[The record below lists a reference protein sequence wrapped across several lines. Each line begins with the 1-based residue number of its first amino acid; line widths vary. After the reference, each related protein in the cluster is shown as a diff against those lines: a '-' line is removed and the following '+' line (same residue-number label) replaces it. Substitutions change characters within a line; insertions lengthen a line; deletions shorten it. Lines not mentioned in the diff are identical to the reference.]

1 MARKRKSKGPASPLV
16 AVVVV
21 LGLLASLPKGLL
33 IALGVLASAAV
44 LIYLFSRRSQSSTE
58 QGAKTQV
65 LPVARPVEPFSAPA
79 QRHDARAA
87 ADDLLTVS
95 VPQEALLKV
104 PKESAH
110 VRTREPASSALASTN
125 TEAVPTRSSDE
136 RLGTAHLHAPTATK
150 ETMVSVT
157 VRVNGPPQPINA
169 FRLPDP
175 PAQFGQAQWIP
186 ADHPVTVASAVI
198 PGGLIYVGT
207 SLPSGTRGNDPCLID
222 PSKHV
227 SSMGDYR
234 QRQMD
239 YWPSYS
245 NISPTARRA
254 YLNWLA
260 SGREDP
266 EADIGFVFL
275 FFYGLERRVLVD
287 SEKDPAARA
296 DWPAVRTELARLY
309 SIYSD
314 RSGSFRRYASSL
326 LGWMAQADIG
336 EKSYLREFQVVERSY
351 ELPFEIRLAL
361 GQAAAD
367 KAPVP
372 SKLALA
378 WTKLHPGTNIRTP
391 ASRCASEFDKLF
403 VLNYQ
408 KAFGQGMVVP
418 PNRTKL
424 KLSHYPASSAF
435 QNKEQVASVGD
446 IPDISVL
453 TGPIKKLHQLVEETT
468 KELEAYSRFVGKNP
482 ELRNAL
488 EALLLLPP
496 VLWPDASQSALQA
509 LKVRMGEGMLVMSF
523 QELLHA
529 LEAKSTLTKEKVL
542 ALARA
547 LEALQIGIEPDV
559 LDGSKLPRPDDKVT
573 LFAIPPGEAIARSTP
588 AYRAAALTLQLASA
602 VANADGDFCAK
613 ELAYL
618 HAQVE
623 TWTHLAPNQIRRLL
637 ANLRLLHVAPASLT
651 TLRAKIEP
659 LDAAS
664 KASIAM
670 FMAKVAQADGVVT
683 PEEIK
688 LLEKLYKSLGIESNK
703 VFSDVHAAASE
714 AQSDARASTSTAG
727 MSFTL
732 DANRIAALQRD
743 TEAVTA
749 LLSNIF
755 QEEPP
760 SPEVSEADPESD
772 VCVEGLLGLDE
783 QHSALARLLLTRVEW
798 RREELDDAAA
808 DLDLMIDGAIETL
821 NDAAFDKHDV
831 PFVDGDNPVVVN
843 PELLEKLKA

>member
-1 MARKRKSKGPASPLV
+1 V

-21 LGLLASLPKGLL
+21 LGILAALPKGLL
-33 IALGVLASAAV
+33 IALGVLGLAAV
-44 LIYLFSRRSQSSTE
+44 LIYLFFKNSQSSTQ

-65 LPVARPVEPFSAPA
+65 LATAPLVKPVPA
-79 QRHDARAA
+79 TAKRGDARSATG
-87 ADDLLTVS
+87 DLSTVS
-95 VPQEALLKV
+95 VDQDALLKV
-104 PKESAH
+104 SRESAH
-110 VRTREPASSALASTN
+110 VEARDLARSASAPIN
-125 TEAVPTRSSDE
+125 PQAVPTKARDE
-136 RLGTAHLHAPTATK
+136 RTGTAHSQPTTAAK

-157 VRVNGPPQPINA
+157 VRVDGPPKPVNS
-169 FRLPDP
+169 FRIPDP

-186 ADHPVTVASAVI
+186 ANHPVTVAGVVI
-198 PGGLIYVGT
+198 PGGLIYVGM
-207 SLPSGTRGNDPCLID
+207 SLSSDARGNDPCLID

-227 SSMGDYR
+227 SSQGDYR

-266 EADIGFVFL
+266 DADIGFVFL
-275 FFYGLERRVLVD
+275 FFYGLERRILVD
-287 SEKDPAARA
+287 SEKDPSARA
-296 DWPAVRTELARLY
+296 DWPAVRKELGRLC

-326 LGWMAQADIG
+326 LGWMAQADMG
-336 EKSYLREFQVVERSY
+336 EKAYLRVFPAIERGY

-367 KAPVP
+367 KVPVP
-372 SKLALA
+372 ANLALA
-378 WTKLHPGTNIRTP
+378 WAKLHPGTNIRTP

-424 KLSHYPASSAF
+424 RLSHYPASSAF
-435 QNKEQVASVGD
+435 QNKEQVAPLSD
-446 IPDISVL
+446 IPDVSVL
-453 TGPIKKLHQLVEETT
+453 TGPIKKLHKLVEETT
-468 KELEAYSRFVGKNP
+468 KELEVYSRFVGKNP

-488 EALLLLPP
+488 EGLLLLPP
-496 VLWPDASQSALQA
+496 VLWPDASQTALQA

-529 LEAKSTLTKEKVL
+529 LEVKSTLTKEKVI

-547 LEALQIGIEPDV
+547 LESLQIGLEPDV
-559 LDGSKLPRPDDKVT
+559 LDGSKLPRSDDQVA
-573 LFAIPPGEAIARSTP
+573 LFAIPPGETIARSTS
-588 AYRAAALTLQLASA
+588 AYQAAALTLQLASA

-618 HAQVE
+618 HGQVE

-637 ANLRLLHVAPASLT
+637 AHLRLLHAAPASLT
-651 TLRAKIEP
+651 ALRAKIEP
-659 LDAAS
+659 LDTAS
-664 KASIAM
+664 KESIAR
-670 FMAKVAQADGVVT
+670 FMAKVAQADGVVS

-688 LLEKLYKSLGIESNK
+688 LLEKLYKSLGIESTR
-703 VFSDVHAAASE
+703 VFSDVHAAASGM
-714 AQSDARASTSTAG
+714 QSDTRANATTEG
-727 MSFTL
+727 TGFKL

-760 SPEVSEADPESD
+760 SPELAEADAEPD
-772 VCVEGLLGLDE
+772 GCMEGLLGLDE

-798 RREELDDAAA
+798 SREELDDAVA
-808 DLDLMIDGAIETL
+808 DLDLMIDGALETL
-821 NDAAFDKHDV
+821 NEAAFDKHDI

-843 PELLEKLKA
+843 PELLEKLEA